1 MEVITVLIV
10 DDHALVRRGIKLM
23 LEGVPDIQVIGEVP
37 DGAQAIRVAVAK
49 RPAIILLDIT
59 MLTGLDGFLTATALQ
74 NEHPDGEIIFLTM
87 HDEEAYVRRALEIGA
102 RGFLSKNTDP
112 TEMVDAIRDVAKGR
126 RVYRTYLKQ
135 EILYKMIQQ
144 SKQKNLPILTRRE
157 AEIARCTALGY
168 SLSEIGE
175 RLNISPKTV
184 ENHRG
189 RMMKKLQINHRH
201 ELIQYVLKNNIDER

>member
-135 EILYKMIQQ
+135 EIP
-144 SKQKNLPILTRRE
+144 SSSR
-157 AEIARCTALGY
+157 
-168 SLSEIGE
+168 LSAFA
-175 RLNISPKTV
+175 
-184 ENHRG
+184 
-189 RMMKKLQINHRH
+189 
-201 ELIQYVLKNNIDER
+201 